1 MQDEEKEHN
10 TTENL
15 QSPKRLFWEIVRFL
29 LVGGLATLVD
39 YAVFYVFRQWLFPQ
53 TLFSWAGWNA
63 CSLAIATAFGFA
75 VGLLVNW
82 LLSVAFVFQDV
93 KDKQQSSSTKSFWI
107 FTVIGLIGLAITEL
121 GILLLVHI
129 LPEITLFGV
138 TKFLLPWDEWLSK
151 ILMTC
156 IVLTFNYVM
165 RKTFIFKS

>member
-1 MQDEEKEHN
+1 MQEEKRQN

-53 TLFSWAGWNA
+53 TLFSWTGWNA
-63 CSLAIATAFGFA
+63 CSLAIATACGFA

-107 FTVIGLIGLAITEL
+107 FTFIGLIGLAITEI
-121 GILLLVHI
+121 GVLLLVHI

-151 ILMTC
+151 IVMTC

-165 RKTFIFKS
+165 RKTLIFKS